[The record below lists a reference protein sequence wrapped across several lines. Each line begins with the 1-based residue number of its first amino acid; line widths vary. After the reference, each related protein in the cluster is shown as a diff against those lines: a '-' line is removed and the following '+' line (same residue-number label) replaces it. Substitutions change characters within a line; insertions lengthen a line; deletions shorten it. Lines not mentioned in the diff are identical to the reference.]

1 MVEKWKWRTL
11 LMLSESDGEYDF
23 VLGNDGLYG
32 QRETMAEAVVALRD
46 QIPPGCDR
54 IEYRGN
60 YLAKVST
67 SRASCRTA
75 TGDEVRWDGDS
86 HAISVALQRLRGA
99 MYRPGVGTWFSVVI
113 TVWAD
118 GRSQAEFNY
127 DKEPHAMIPPS
138 GVAYL
143 TDQHFFPID
152 EDKRPEWLKE
162 RLAEGVALLHQYGK
176 KSYPGWLVDMIQAG
190 NKPDW
195 L

>member
-1 MVEKWKWRTL
+1 MPDDSTMENGFG
-11 LMLSESDGEYDF
+11 SD
-23 VLGNDGLYG
+23 NSGLYA
-32 QRETMAEAVVALRD
+32 QRDALSQVAVALVP
-46 QIPPGCDR
+46 QMPPGCAR
-54 IEYRGN
+54 LEYRGV
-60 YLAKVST
+60 YLAKLSAST
-67 SRASCRTA
+67 VTA
-75 TGDEVRWDGDS
+75 YAAAGDEIRWRGDT
-86 HAISVALQRLRGA
+86 HEVSVALQRLRGA

-118 GRSQAEFNY
+118 GRSQAQFTY
-127 DKEPHAMIPPS
+127 DTEPEWIPPRPT
-138 GVAYL
+138 GVAFL

-176 KSYPGWLVDMIQAG
+176 KSYPGWLVDLIQAG